1 MKIIVQFSGGKD
13 SQACLIYACNQF
25 GANNVTALFCD
36 TGWEHELTYEH
47 IHYVTECLGCKL
59 VVIRNEHVD
68 GMEGLCKRMK
78 WFPDT
83 MHRMCTMQ
91 LKIYPSIDY
100 ILSQDEDVLIIQG
113 IRAGESAARSK
124 LSCSAD
130 YFGAYKDPT
139 NKKSLYHKTKVL
151 DWCASHTATVE
162 RPFFG
167 ETGQYVIDYIL
178 NNGQKPNPLY
188 RKGCSRVGCY
198 PCIYAKLSELRIL
211 AKDDKY
217 VQRVIQLE
225 NDVKRLREDVEKTPS
240 SFFAKGKI
248 PARYC
253 KTYGNGIATFQE
265 IVEYVS
271 LKNVPTLFDDEENGE
286 SCMSMYHGLCE

>member
-59 VVIRNEHVD
+59 VVIRNEQVD

-83 MHRMCTMQ
+83 MHRMCTVQ

-188 RKGCSRVGCY
+188 RRGCSRVGCY

-253 KTYGNGIATFQE
+253 KNIR
-265 IVEYVS
+265 
-271 LKNVPTLFDDEENGE
+271 
-286 SCMSMYHGLCE
+286 